1 MGPILK
7 LKRLGIPCTQPWI
20 RKDIPILQAAL
31 AGLGYEADEAAIVS
45 AYRDYSEH
53 TLAMSWIPLLND
65 NQATKV
71 CQRMIAEGVLVE
83 KPEGT

>member
-1 MGPILK
+1 MGPISK
-7 LKRLGIPCTQPWI
+7 LKRLGVPCAKPWI

-45 AYRDYSEH
+45 AYGDYSEM
-53 TLAMSWIPLLND
+53 TLAMSWIPLND

-71 CQRMIAEGVLVE
+71 CQRMIADGFLVE